1 MQNTDLNE
9 MLQIRRQKLKELQD
23 QGKNPFLIEKFNPD
37 HHTTDIT
44 DNYDEFE
51 GKEVTVAGRV
61 MSKRGHGKI
70 SFMDIQ
76 DMKGRIQILSK
87 IDELGEEAYK
97 IISYLDMGDIIG
109 VEGEVFKTQS
119 GEISVKAKKLTLLSK
134 SLQILPEKWH
144 GLKDPDL
151 RYRQRY
157 VDLIVNPEVKETFLL
172 RNKII
177 RKIREYLDNLGYLE
191 VETPILNKSTPEGA
205 RDYLVPSR
213 VNEGKF
219 YALPQSPQ
227 LFKQLLMVS
236 GMDRYFQIVKC
247 FRDEDL
253 RADRQPEFTQIDCEM
268 SFVEE
273 EDVRAIMEKM
283 IQRIFKEVLNVEVTL
298 PLPVMPYAEAME
310 RYGSDKPDTRFGYEL
325 TNISDIVANC
335 GFGVFANATKKGMSV
350 RGINVE
356 GKAEEFTKKQIGKL
370 EDHAKTYKAKGLAWM
385 KVGANR
391 EVTSPI
397 AKFFTEEEMTAIL
410 DRMNAKEG
418 DLLLFVADK
427 DSVVFDALGQVR
439 LEVARR
445 LDLLDNSVYKMLWVT
460 EFPLFEE
467 DEETG
472 RFIAKHHPFT
482 SPVDEDLDKLESGD
496 KASLRAK
503 AYDIVINGYE
513 VGGGSVRIFNSDVQK
528 RMFSALGLSEEEA
541 YEKFGFLLDAFKYGT
556 PPHAGIAF
564 GMDRL
569 IMILAGT
576 NNIKDVIAF
585 PKNQSAVC
593 PMTNAPAVADEEQLK
608 ELSIR
613 VELEDKE

>member
-1 MQNTDLNE
+1 METLNGLKRTHYCGDLRATNIDEEVVLMGWVQKKRNLGGLVFVDLRDRSGLCQIIFDTDVNAE
-9 MLQIRRQKLKELQD
+9 AFAKAEKLGSEFVIAVKGKVSERSS
-23 QGKNPFLIEKFNPD
+23 KNPNLP
-37 HHTTDIT
+37 T
-44 DNYDEFE
+44 
-51 GKEVTVAGRV
+51 
-61 MSKRGHGKI
+61 
-70 SFMDIQ
+70 
-76 DMKGRIQILSK
+76 
-87 IDELGEEAYK
+87 
-97 IISYLDMGDIIG
+97 GDI
-109 VEGEVFKTQS
+109 
-119 GEISVKAKKLTLLSK
+119 EIFAT
-134 SLQILPEKWH
+134 E
-144 GLKDPDL
+144 L
-151 RYRQRY
+151 R
-157 VDLIVNPEVKETFLL
+157 
-172 RNKII
+172 
-177 RKIREYLDNLGYLE
+177 
-191 VETPILNKSTPEGA
+191 ILNKSETPPIYIKDDDNVSEELRLKYRYLDLRKPSMQQKLMTRSRVANVVRNYLSSNNFYEIETPFLIKPTPEGA

-213 VNEGKF
+213 VNQGKF

-268 SFVEE
+268 SFVEQQ
-273 EDVRAIMEKM
+273 DVMDIMEKM
-283 IQRIFKEVLNVEVTL
+283 VQVIFKEVLNVEVPL
-298 PLPVMPYAEAME
+298 PLPVMTYAEAME

-325 TNISDIVANC
+325 TNISDIVKDC
-335 GFGVFANATKKGMSV
+335 GFGVFANATKPGFSV

-356 GKAEEFTKKQIGKL
+356 GKSEEFSKKQVGKL

-385 KVGANR
+385 RIGANR

-397 AKFFTEEEMTAIL
+397 AKFFSEEELTAIL

-427 DSVVFDALGQVR
+427 DTVVFDALGQVR

-445 LDLLDNSVYKMLWVT
+445 LDILDNSVYNMLWVT

-467 DEETG
+467 DEENG

-482 SPVDEDLDKLESGD
+482 SPLDEDIERLDGDD

-513 VGGGSVRIFNSDVQK
+513 VGGGSVRIFNPDVQRK
-528 RMFSALGLSEEEA
+528 MFAALGMDEEESQ
-541 YEKFGFLLDAFKYGT
+541 EKFGFLLDAFKYGT

-564 GMDRL
+564 GLDRL
-569 IMILAGT
+569 TMILTGT
-576 NNIKDVIAF
+576 TNIKDVIAF

-593 PMTNAPAVADEEQLK
+593 PMTNAPAVADTTQLE
-608 ELSIR
+608 ELSID
-613 VELEDKE
+613 VKIEE